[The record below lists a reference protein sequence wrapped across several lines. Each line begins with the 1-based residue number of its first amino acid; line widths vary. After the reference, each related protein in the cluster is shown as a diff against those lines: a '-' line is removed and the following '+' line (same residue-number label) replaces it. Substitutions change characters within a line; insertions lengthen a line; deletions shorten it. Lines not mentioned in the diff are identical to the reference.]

1 MSSEGASADN
11 SLARN
16 MGPLGAVATVVAGTL
31 GAGLFVTLGTASSTT
46 GPSVILVVALSGL
59 LAMAI
64 ATNYSW
70 MATIFPGAA
79 GSYTYI
85 SRTFDSRL
93 PGFVVT
99 WSKWLGYMAADA
111 VLAIGFGSY
120 LKVFY
125 PNVVLPFGVDFTV
138 GAGFALLTVL
148 FLVNLVG
155 TKGYSVSQNLI
166 FGFLIVSIL
175 VLVVPGLFSI
185 DTVNY
190 QPFFTGGLDGF
201 VAAAVPLFY
210 AYIGIAVA
218 AQMGAEVKNPGRNL
232 PLAMVGGT
240 AILIVLY
247 MLTAAV
253 IYGVVGDYTVLANSD
268 RPLATAAE
276 VFLGDIGTGIV
287 AFGGL
292 LATASSVHA
301 VMAAGI
307 KMPYSWSWDEVF
319 PKQFSAVSERFRT
332 PHWSLLTLY
341 LVAAGLTFWSGG
353 LDRALAIATFSYL
366 IAYLTVSLTAGY
378 VYVKRPDIGSRAAFQ
393 PGTWFYLSI
402 GVATV
407 GAAALLTQAANWL
420 GVFAVD
426 YGAVFDALSRGA
438 LLEAAGVVN
447 ETIPTL
453 SIYVP
458 WLLVGLGIFGVYWYL
473 GNQRGTD
480 VGAILDTLPGV
491 PSDEWNPDIRENDPE
506 ASDDRTPSPGAGD

>member
-1 MSSEGASADN
+1 MGAI
-11 SLARN
+11 
-16 MGPLGAVATVVAGTL
+16 ATVVAGTL

-93 PGFVVT
+93 PGFIVT

-120 LKVFY
+120 LNVFY
-125 PNVVLPFGVDFTV
+125 PGVEPAL
-138 GAGFALLTVL
+138 AGFALLTVL

-155 TKGYSVSQNLI
+155 TKGYSVSQNAI
-166 FGFLIVSIL
+166 FAFLIVSIL
-175 VLVVPGLFSI
+175 VLVIPGLFSI
-185 DTVNY
+185 DTANY
-190 QPFFTGGLDGF
+190 RPFFTGGFDGF

-218 AQMGAEVKNPGRNL
+218 AQMGAEVKKPGRNL

-247 MLTAAV
+247 VLTAAV
-253 IYGVVGDYTVLANSD
+253 IYGVVGDYTVLANSE

-276 VFLGDIGTGIV
+276 VFLGDIGTAIV
-287 AFGGL
+287 AVGGL

-378 VYVKRPDIGSRAAFQ
+378 VYLKRPDVASRAAFQ
-393 PGTWFYLSI
+393 PGRWFLASAF
-402 GVATV
+402 VAVV
-407 GAAALLTQAANWL
+407 GSAALLTQAANWTAL
-420 GVFAVD
+420 FTGDF
-426 YGAVFDALSRGA
+426 GALS
-438 LLEAAGVVN
+438 
-447 ETIPTL
+447 TL
-453 SIYVP
+453 AVYVP
-458 WLLVGLGIFGVYWYL
+458 WLLVGLGIFGVYWYI
-473 GNQRGTD
+473 GNRRGTD
-480 VGAILDTLPGV
+480 VRAVLDTLPGV
-491 PSDEWNPDIRENDPE
+491 PSDEWNPNIRDVDPD
-506 ASDDRTPSPGAGD
+506 ATDDHTPSPGAGD